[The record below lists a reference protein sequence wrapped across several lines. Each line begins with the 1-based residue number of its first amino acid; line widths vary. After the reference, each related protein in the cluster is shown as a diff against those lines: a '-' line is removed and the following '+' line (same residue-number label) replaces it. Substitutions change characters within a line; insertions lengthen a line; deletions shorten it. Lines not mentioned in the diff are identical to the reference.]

1 MAAAAPTDTP
11 ILNRLRRAPRDAVVA
26 DETPTLEKWH
36 RPSSDFPLSTAPRP
50 VDGLRRCRR
59 RGRSNLV
66 WLGVRGHFDQSK
78 FRSNPRIPES
88 PDPCLANTGLARES
102 IVDRVLPACSRSI
115 QDGLSVGTD
124 RLSCSPPHWSG
135 GDRSS
140 FRPIGEGHPIALG
153 RSPCRICGRSRPGAC
168 ELCLPDSGG
177 RNVAR
182 TGWGW
187 VLLARAQRSAGV
199 LLRVDQ
205 PLDAA
210 CGYPALSGVRI
221 FTTRLRLA
229 RTGLLPPSTAQ
240 RPGGEGRLRCFLGY
254 FGYRVEDFMTASGH
268 RVRSEHE
275 RCDGPLDEVEGDKGD
290 GARDEQDVGFVALED
305 RVKGGEWVRHAPS

>member
-1 MAAAAPTDTP
+1 MVAAAPTDTP
-11 ILNRLRRAPRDAVVA
+11 TLNRLRRAPRDAVIA

-66 WLGVRGHFDQSK
+66 WLGVRGRFDQSK

-88 PDPCLANTGLARES
+88 PGPCLANTGLARES

-124 RLSCSPPHWSG
+124 RLSCSPRRWSG

-153 RSPCRICGRSRPGAC
+153 RSPCRICGPSRPGVC
-168 ELCLPDSGG
+168 ELCLPGSGW

-187 VLLARAQRSAGV
+187 VVLARAQR
-199 LLRVDQ
+199 LLVGI
-205 PLDAA
+205 PL
-210 CGYPALSGVRI
+210 
-221 FTTRLRLA
+221 
-229 RTGLLPPSTAQ
+229 
-240 RPGGEGRLRCFLGY
+240 
-254 FGYRVEDFMTASGH
+254 
-268 RVRSEHE
+268 
-275 RCDGPLDEVEGDKGD
+275 
-290 GARDEQDVGFVALED
+290 
-305 RVKGGEWVRHAPS
+305 